1 MDKGFKAYI
10 IFFLWLALACW
21 VPSLIFDAEK
31 ISLCAIIAASI
42 GSAIGII
49 VTEHPDSKGFFR
61 KELPFT
67 CLHFWIFVAYAV
79 VGMFI
84 IGFGDIPY
92 KDVVAFGKSIVFYTV
107 LPIIVLIIECIIND
121 RKGKN
126 ESE

>member
-1 MDKGFKAYI
+1 MDKGFKIYVLLL
-10 IFFLWLALACW
+10 LWLALACW

-67 CLHFWIFVAYAV
+67 CLHFWIFIAYAV

-92 KDVVAFGKSIVFYTV
+92 KELPSFGKSIVFYVALT
-107 LPIIVLIIECIIND
+107 IIVGITEAFIKD
-121 RKGKN
+121 RKEKKL
-126 ESE
+126 